1 MIKLKMFEY
10 VKADGKRI
18 FFSKKSISS
27 ISEEKLSEGGAI
39 TTLKL
44 NCGTC
49 IEAPVPLES
58 FLKMHDIKLE
68 KIMP

>member
-1 MIKLKMFEY
+1 MKLKIFEY

-27 ISEEKLSEGGAI
+27 ISEEQLSEGKAI

-49 IEAPVPLES
+49 IEAPVPLEL
-58 FLKMHDIKLE
+58 FLKIYDIKLE
-68 KIMP
+68 KISH